1 MFEMP
6 AGAPT
11 RRLKP
16 RKVTVANHFADIAFT
31 QSVRA
36 VQESMG
42 SRRHYA
48 RTRSED
54 TNGPPLGEGELD
66 FISRRD
72 TFYMASVSETDWPY
86 VQHRGGPAGFL
97 KALSPSRLGFADYRG
112 NRQYVSVG
120 NVLKND
126 RVALI
131 LVDYPNQERLK
142 ILGHARIVAAEE
154 TAVLESL
161 RTPNYAARVER
172 GMIIEVVAYDWNCPQ
187 HITRRFT
194 GMEINTAIAPLK
206 TRLAELEAELKT
218 CRDLQA
224 RSG

>member
-1 MFEMP
+1 VSN
-6 AGAPT
+6 
-11 RRLKP
+11 R
-16 RKVTVANHFADIAFT
+16 FADIAFT
-31 QSVRA
+31 PSVRA

-48 RTRSED
+48 RTLSSGV
-54 TNGPPLGEGELD
+54 TNGPPLGEAELD

-126 RVALI
+126 RVAII

-142 ILGHARIVAAEE
+142 ILGHARVVAAEE
-154 TAVLESL
+154 TALLESL
-161 RTPNYAARVER
+161 KTPNYGARVER
-172 GMIIEVVAYDWNCPQ
+172 GIVIEVVAYDWNCPQ
-187 HITRRFT
+187 HITPRFT
-194 GMEINTAIAPLK
+194 ELEIETAIAPLK
-206 TRLAELEAELKT
+206 SRLAQLEADLKT
-218 CRDLQA
+218 CRESQPQT
-224 RSG
+224 R

>member
-1 MFEMP
+1 M
-6 AGAPT
+6 
-11 RRLKP
+11 
-16 RKVTVANHFADIAFT
+16 ANRFADIAFT
-31 QSVRA
+31 PSVRA

-48 RTRSED
+48 RNHSEE

-86 VQHRGGPAGFL
+86 VQHRGGAAGFL

-126 RVALI
+126 RVAII

-142 ILGHARIVAAEE
+142 ILGHARVVAAEDTALLE
-154 TAVLESL
+154 TLN
-161 RTPNYAARVER
+161 TPNYLARVER
-172 GMIIEVVAYDWNCPQ
+172 GIIIEVVAYDWNCPQ
-187 HITRRFT
+187 HITPRFT
-194 GMEINTAIAPLK
+194 ELEIETAIAPLK
-206 TRLAELEAELKT
+206 SRLAQLEADLKT
-218 CRDLQA
+218 CRESQP
-224 RSG
+224 RTR

>member
-1 MFEMP
+1 
-6 AGAPT
+6 
-11 RRLKP
+11 
-16 RKVTVANHFADIAFT
+16 VANRFADIAFT
-31 QSVRA
+31 PSVRA

-48 RTRSED
+48 RTHSD
-54 TNGPPLGEGELD
+54 VTNGPPLGEGELD

-126 RVALI
+126 RVAII

-142 ILGHARIVAAEE
+142 ILGHARVVAPEE
-154 TAVLESL
+154 TALLESL
-161 RTPNYAARVER
+161 KTSNYAARVER
-172 GMIIEVVAYDWNCPQ
+172 GIIIEVVAYDWNCPQ
-187 HITRRFT
+187 HITPRFT
-194 GMEINTAIAPLK
+194 ELEIETAIAPLK
-206 TRLAELEAELKT
+206 SRLAQLEADLKT
-218 CRDLQA
+218 CRDSQP
-224 RSG
+224 RTR

>member
-1 MFEMP
+1 
-6 AGAPT
+6 
-11 RRLKP
+11 
-16 RKVTVANHFADIAFT
+16 VANQFADIAFT
-31 QSVRA
+31 SSVRA

-48 RTRSED
+48 RTSSEV

-97 KALSPSRLGFADYRG
+97 KALTPSTLGFADYRG

-126 RVALI
+126 RVAII

-142 ILGHARIVAAEE
+142 ILGHARIVAAED
-154 TAVLESL
+154 TALLESL
-161 RTPNYAARVER
+161 KTPHYAARVER
-172 GMIIEVVAYDWNCPQ
+172 GMIIEVAAYDWNCPQ
-187 HITRRFT
+187 HITPRFT
-194 GMEINTAIAPLK
+194 EMEINAAIDPLK
-206 TRLAELEAELKT
+206 TRLAQLEAELKT
-218 CRDLQA
+218 CRELHA
-224 RSG
+224 PTR

>member
-1 MFEMP
+1 
-6 AGAPT
+6 
-11 RRLKP
+11 
-16 RKVTVANHFADIAFT
+16 VANRFADIAFT
-31 QSVRA
+31 PSVRA

-48 RTRSED
+48 RTHSEV

-86 VQHRGGPAGFL
+86 VQHRGGAAGFL

-126 RVALI
+126 RVAII

-142 ILGHARIVAAEE
+142 ILGHARVVAAEDTALLE
-154 TAVLESL
+154 TLN
-161 RTPNYAARVER
+161 TPNYLARVER
-172 GMIIEVVAYDWNCPQ
+172 GIIIEVVAYDWNCPQ
-187 HITRRFT
+187 HITPRFT
-194 GMEINTAIAPLK
+194 ELEIETAIAPLK
-206 TRLAELEAELKT
+206 SRLAQLEADLKT
-218 CRDLQA
+218 CRESQP
-224 RSG
+224 RTR